1 MRASKA
7 KSRETKPAQQD
18 YAVRPEN
25 NGLPTIIS
33 ARTGLTPA
41 DNAVMRTLPKRYNS
55 KTVGDAL
62 NYLLQQKG
70 LQDDEIPLAQSIRK
84 EMKAHDFVVVVNGK
98 NAELT
103 DKLVDYVARKEHKL
117 PNNQVRPYNAL
128 EIEVSA
134 VQEGGYYNI
143 RRE

>member
-7 KSRETKPAQQD
+7 KSEEIKSVQQETMRTK
-18 YAVRPEN
+18 N
-25 NGLPTIIS
+25 NGLSTIIS

-41 DNAVMRTLPKRYNS
+41 DNAVMRTLPKGYS
-55 KTVGDAL
+55 GKTVGEAL
-62 NYLLQQKG
+62 DYLLQQRG

-84 EMKAHDFVVVVNGK
+84 EMKADDFVVVVNGK

-103 DKLVDYVARKEHKL
+103 DKVADYVTRKVHKL
-117 PNNQVRPYNAL
+117 PNSQVRPYNAL

-134 VQEGGYYNI
+134 VQEGGHYRLY
-143 RRE
+143 

>member
-1 MRASKA
+1 MRATKT
-7 KSRETKPAQQD
+7 KSRDIKPIQQETTRA
-18 YAVRPEN
+18 EN
-25 NGLPTIIS
+25 NGLSTIIS

-41 DNAVMRTLPKRYNS
+41 DDAVMRTLPKGYNG

-62 NYLLQQKG
+62 DYLLQQKG

-84 EMKAHDFVVVVNGK
+84 EMKADDFVVVVNGK

-103 DKLVDYVARKEHKL
+103 EIVTVTRKEHKL
-117 PNNQVRPYNAL
+117 PNNQVRPYNSL

-134 VQEGGYYNI
+134 VQEGGHYRLY
-143 RRE
+143 

>member
-7 KSRETKPAQQD
+7 KSRETKTGQQE
-18 YAVRPEN
+18 YVRPEN
-25 NGLPTIIS
+25 NELPTIIS

-41 DNAVMRTLPKRYNS
+41 DSAVMRTLPKSYNGR
-55 KTVGDAL
+55 TVGDAL
-62 NYLLQQKG
+62 DYLLQQKG

-84 EMKAHDFVVVVNGK
+84 EMKADDFVVVVNGK

-103 DKLVDYVARKEHKL
+103 DKLVDYVTKKEHKL

-134 VQEGGYYNI
+134 VQEGGHYNY
-143 RRE
+143 

>member
-1 MRASKA
+1 MRATKT
-7 KSRETKPAQQD
+7 KSRDIKPIQQETTRA
-18 YAVRPEN
+18 EN
-25 NGLPTIIS
+25 NGLSTIIS

-41 DNAVMRTLPKRYNS
+41 DDAVMRTLPKGYNG

-62 NYLLQQKG
+62 DYLLQQKG

-84 EMKAHDFVVVVNGK
+84 EMKADDYVVVVNGK

-103 DKLVDYVARKEHKL
+103 DSVADYVARREHKL
-117 PNNQVRPYNAL
+117 PNGQVKAYNAL

-134 VQEGGYYNI
+134 VQEGGFNRFY
-143 RRE
+143 

>member
-1 MRASKA
+1 MRANKA
-7 KSRETKPAQQD
+7 KSTEVVSVQQETGRAG
-18 YAVRPEN
+18 N
-25 NGLPTIIS
+25 NGLSTIIS
-33 ARTGLTPA
+33 GRTGLTSA
-41 DNAVMRTLPKRYNS
+41 DSAVMRTLPKGYNG

-62 NYLLQQKG
+62 DYLLQQKG

-84 EMKAHDFVVVVNGK
+84 EMEADDFVVVVNGK

-103 DKLVDYVARKEHKL
+103 DKVADYVARKEHKL

-134 VQEGGYYNI
+134 VQEGGHYRLY
-143 RRE
+143 